1 MSCYKPRTS
10 PYIGGVFISADSSCR
25 IVPDQWLHDA
35 TLEKGSCLLRLCY
48 SSCTMEIRGRR
59 LDKIFEDATLGK
71 LGTITVNVP
80 ADDKIAAVS
89 TNSPFVMSIV
99 HVPIS
104 PLAAS
109 ELERS
114 DAA

>member
-25 IVPDQWLHDA
+25 VVPDQWLHDA
-35 TLEKGSCLLRLCY
+35 TLENSSTLLRLCY
-48 SSCTMEIRGRR
+48 SSCTMEIRGRQ
-59 LDKIFEDATLGK
+59 LTKIFEDASLGR
-71 LGTITVNVP
+71 LGTITVHVP
-80 ADDKIAAVS
+80 ADDSKASNAAGI
-89 TNSPFVMSIV
+89 PFVSSII
-99 HVPIS
+99 HLPMS

-109 ELERS
+109 DLARP

>member
-1 MSCYKPRTS
+1 MSCYKPRS
-10 PYIGGVFISADSSCR
+10 SHYIGGVFISADSSCR
-25 IVPDQWLHDA
+25 VVPDQWLHEA
-35 TLEKGSCLLRLCY
+35 TLEKGSSLLRLCY

-59 LDKIFEDATLGK
+59 LDKIFEDATLGR

-80 ADDKIAAVS
+80 ADDNKAAAS
-89 TNSPFVMSIV
+89 TSGPFVTSIV

-109 ELERS
+109 DLGCL